1 MVAPLLL
8 FLALATADGSAATG
22 IDAPEKSADARDKMI
37 CKKFLETGS
46 LVKGVRVCKT
56 KADWERGRD
65 NVRAGFN
72 ASQSCALAAEGG
84 SCF

>member
-1 MVAPLLL
+1 MMFV
-8 FLALATADGSAATG
+8 ALAVVDAPSTAAM
-22 IDAPEKSADARDKMI
+22 DAPEKSADAGEKMI

-65 NVRAGFN
+65 NIRAGFN
-72 ASQSCALAAEGG
+72 ASQSCSLAAEGG